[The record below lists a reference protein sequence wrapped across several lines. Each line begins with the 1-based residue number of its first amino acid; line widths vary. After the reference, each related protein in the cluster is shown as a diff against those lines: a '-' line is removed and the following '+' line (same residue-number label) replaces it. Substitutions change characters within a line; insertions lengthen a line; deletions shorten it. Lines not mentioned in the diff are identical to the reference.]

1 MKRNSFVLII
11 YILIF
16 TGCGLSWWSG
26 TPKTYLFE
34 KAGLYITQQEI
45 DDCEFKFYFHDSI
58 ENPGTDYVVFSKC
71 PTEIISIQF
80 SYVESNPK
88 EISIIYDSGPLCV
101 LDSVVSSRYIFNTW
115 PGRDFKYEEEMR
127 NRHKILVKDL
137 DYRHKKQNWE
147 DSIKNRPGSVVIY
160 PDDFFD
166 GFSYFKNGKFMG
178 PAKLM
183 KTD

>member
-11 YILIF
+11 YILSF

-26 TPKTYLFE
+26 NPKTYIFE
-34 KAGLYITQQEI
+34 DEEFYITLQRL
-45 DDCEFKFYFHDSI
+45 DDCKFKFFFHDSL
-58 ENPGTDYVVFSKC
+58 ENPQTDYIILSTC
-71 PTEIISIQF
+71 PTDMTPIHF
-80 SYVESNPK
+80 SYVECNPK

-147 DSIKNRPGSVVIY
+147 DSISNRPGSVVIS
-160 PDDFFD
+160 PREFFD
-166 GFSYFKNGKFMG
+166 GFHYFKNGKFMG